1 MIGYKYSIEYQF
13 ITENIYMFLAQ
24 VMVLSDIVFV
34 KFKTLEYPLV
44 KYFKSILRPV
54 STTGLIYRK
63 V

>member
-1 MIGYKYSIEYQF
+1 
-13 ITENIYMFLAQ
+13 MFLAQ
-24 VMVLSDIVFV
+24 VMVLSDIVFK